1 MRIIEEEKMGEL
13 SLDNALHWNTL
24 NIFSTDLRLSPWPVL
39 FLESHLMPPSSPLG
53 LSSIAFEDAKS
64 S

>member
-1 MRIIEEEKMGEL
+1 MRVIKKEIGEL
-13 SLDNALHWNTL
+13 SLDNTL
-24 NIFSTDLRLSPWPVL
+24 DIFSTDLRLSPWPVL

-53 LSSIAFEDAKS
+53 LSSMAVEDAKS